1 MSPPSST
8 PVAVLGATGLVGQ
21 HLVRMLEHHP
31 WFHVAEVVA
40 SDTRAGWTYGEVV
53 SWVAGGGVP
62 TDASRLR
69 ITALGAPLSSPVVLS
84 ALPADAAL
92 AAEPALAARGHLVSS
107 NASAHRMDASIPMI
121 VPEVNHGAVELV
133 RTQPWATAGG
143 ALVTNPNCVV
153 GGLAPV
159 LAQVDARWPVVSV
172 VVVTLQALSGAGLAG
187 PSALATQGNV
197 IPFIAGEEE
206 KIDAELSRL
215 LGRPLHAD
223 VAVNRVPVVDGHLAH
238 VFLECDADVHPADVA
253 HTLREAQAPHGAKGL
268 PTVPLH
274 TFRVLEDPFRPQPRL
289 DLDVGSGMTIAVGR
303 IRGGPR
309 RIALTVLSH
318 NLVRGAA
325 GACLANA
332 ELLVTRMGLRAVGA
346 ER

>member
-1 MSPPSST
+1 MNTPSSI

-21 HLVRMLEHHP
+21 HLIRRLDGHP

-40 SDTRAGWTYGEVV
+40 SDSRAGSLYGEAV
-53 SWVAGGGVP
+53 SWMAGGTVP
-62 TDASRLR
+62 GSLAGLRLR
-69 ITALGAPLSSPVVLS
+69 SLDAPLSSPVVLS
-84 ALPADAAL
+84 ALPADVARAV
-92 AAEPALAARGHLVSS
+92 EPALAARGHFVSS
-107 NASAHRMDASIPMI
+107 NASAHRMDPEIPLI
-121 VPEVNHGAVELV
+121 VPEVNAESVALV
-133 RTQPWATAGG
+133 LGQAWAAAGG

-153 GGLAPV
+153 SGLAPV
-159 LAQVDARWPVVSV
+159 LAHIDAQWPVTSL

-187 PSALATQGNV
+187 PSALAAQGNV

-206 KIDAELSRL
+206 KIQAELSRIM
-215 LGRPLHAD
+215 GRPLQIET
-223 VAVNRVPVVDGHLAH
+223 AVNRVPVVDGHLAH
-238 VFLECDADVHPADVA
+238 VFLEIGADIQPADLIR
-253 HTLREAQAPHGAKGL
+253 TMREAQAPHGVKGL
-268 PTVPLH
+268 PTVPLQ
-274 TFRVLEDPFRPQPRL
+274 TFRVLEDPSRPQPRL

-325 GACLANA
+325 GACIANA
-332 ELLVTRMGLRAVGA
+332 ELLVTRMRLRAAGA